1 MPMLAMRIA
10 KAYRFAARA
19 PRVHRACV
27 TLRIRTRV
35 CAGGLA
41 SCRCSSFASA
51 MLAP

>member
-19 PRVHRACV
+19 PRMRHAAHPHSYLCRRPCV
-27 TLRIRTRV
+27 LP
-35 CAGGLA
+35 L
-41 SCRCSSFASA
+41 SLSFASA